1 MKNGGNRG
9 ARRSRLLVLVMA
21 SALAASLT
29 APALARPRPAAGAA
43 APVAIDAPRT
53 TPTADLGVWG
63 DFAPPSDTT
72 VVISQPDGTHFSA
85 ALTPAEIGGR
95 LEANGYSVI
104 KGADGWWRYATGVKG
119 SDVLTS
125 DARPGLDA
133 PPAGVAKGAART
145 TNRWDDGS
153 GGDIRASVLRQL
165 QLASLKAQQ
174 QATKDGG
181 PRVFRFPV
189 LMLATWWDASKGE
202 TGPQFQPGTDTPDY
216 VRNI

>member
-1 MKNGGNRG
+1 MTNGGSSG
-9 ARRSRLLVLVMA
+9 TRRSRLLVLLMA
-21 SALAASLT
+21 FAVAASLT
-29 APALARPRPAAGAA
+29 APALAGTRSRAA
-43 APVAIDAPRT
+43 AKGPVEIDAPRT

-72 VVISQPDGTHFSA
+72 VAITQPDGSHFSA

-95 LEANGYSVI
+95 LEADGYSVI

-119 SDVLTS
+119 TDVLTS
-125 DARPGLDA
+125 EARPGIDA
-133 PPAGVAKGAART
+133 PPAGVSRGAART

-174 QATKDGG
+174 QATEAGG

-189 LMLATWWDASKGE
+189 LMLATWWDASKGQ
-202 TGPQFQPGTDTPDY
+202 TGPQFQPGTDTPG
-216 VRNI
+216 